1 MHQQKQGN
9 NTMQKDLNIFID
21 KIMRLKHEAMMAED
35 GTRGRLL
42 YALSLVQAHPFY
54 FNREIMTNSCFCET
68 NIELDSYINDRLI
81 TIIRHRK
88 GL

>member
-1 MHQQKQGN
+1 
-9 NTMQKDLNIFID
+9 MQKDLNIFID